1 MNRSPSIES
10 EPVGLT
16 LTQHIMRQQTRY
28 HDARGQLSALLT
40 QIGVAAK
47 LIAAHVRRAG
57 LIELWGATGDVNV
70 HGETVQKLDR
80 IAQDTLVEVLIRSN
94 CVAAMASEEEH
105 EIIEVPSELAGDY
118 VVCFDPL
125 DGSSNIDANVSIGT
139 IFAIYR
145 RKSHDEILP
154 KDVLRPGQEQVA
166 AGYVIYGSS
175 TVLVYTVGETVDCFT
190 LDPSAGEFFLTR
202 SNLKFENKTTILS
215 INESN
220 EPYWPS
226 WVRRFIDEVKNRN
239 DQDKRRVTSRHIG
252 SLVAD
257 FHRNLVYGGLFIY
270 PADSR
275 NTQGKLRVIYEC
287 NPLGFIAETAGGA
300 AHSSHARILDIEPTG
315 LHDRCGLIV
324 GPQPDVDLAVQFA
337 SQAET
342 TDSGENGTHRKLATP
357 SGRVGSE

>member
-1 MNRSPSIES
+1 MVNSLNRSLPTGS
-10 EPVGLT
+10 EQLGLT
-16 LTQHIMRQQTRY
+16 LTQHIMQQQSR
-28 HDARGQLSALLT
+28 HEDARGQLSALLT

-47 LIAAHVRRAG
+47 LIAAQVRRAG

-70 HGETVQKLDR
+70 QGETVQKLDR
-80 IAQDTLVEVLIRSN
+80 LAQDTLVEVLIRSG

-105 EIIEVPSELAGDY
+105 EIIEVPVAAAGDY
-118 VVCFDPL
+118 IVCFDPL

-139 IFAIYR
+139 IFAIYQR
-145 RKSHDEILP
+145 TSSDEVVR
-154 KDVLRPGQEQVA
+154 KDVLRPGHEQVA

-202 SNLKFENKTTILS
+202 SNLKFSERSKILS
-215 INESN
+215 INECN

-226 WVRRFIDEVKNRN
+226 WVRSFVDEIKSRN
-239 DQDKRRVTSRHIG
+239 DSEKRRVISRHIG

-257 FHRNLVYGGLFIY
+257 FHRNLIYGGLFMY

-275 NTQGKLRVIYEC
+275 SEKGKLRVIYEC

-300 AHSSHARILDIEPTG
+300 AYSAADRILELEPTA
-315 LHDRCGLIV
+315 LHDRCGLVI
-324 GPQPDVDLAVQFA
+324 GPKADVELAVQYA
-337 SQAET
+337 RE
-342 TDSGENGTHRKLATP
+342 H
-357 SGRVGSE
+357 